1 MKQLHLKFTD
11 EAQAKQVLATCPERL
26 TVVHLGTLYN
36 EDGVYNEETGEVITP
51 ATAKEGWHVD
61 VLIDT
66 HCTILDEY
74 DVKPETPVHTFAG
87 FKQ

>member
-36 EDGVYNEETGEVITP
+36 KDGVYNEETGEVITP
-51 ATAKEGWHVD
+51 ATPKVGYHVD
-61 VLIDT
+61 VLIDA
-66 HCTILDEY
+66 HCTLLDEY
-74 DVKPETPVHTFAG
+74 DAKPVTPVHAFAG
-87 FKQ
+87 F